1 MAIRSLTDAE
11 ARWVLEVVQSGQ
23 MTQTEAAAALGATL
37 SRINQLVNGRT
48 YKHLYG
54 AAGVRVT
61 DGGERYGITETSER
75 RKCREA
81 SFWARVDCSA
91 GVNACWPFKGV
102 KGNRYGHTA
111 AGQAMTGS
119 ASAHVVAFTLASGL
133 QQALPGSTL
142 LRHLCDFKPCC
153 NPAHLLPGTR
163 SENNRD
169 TWAAR
174 KEGRMGAKKVTEP
187 VMPPQGG
194 WRISTGD
201 LVELD
206 RAARVSEFWARIDRR
221 GGDDACWPWTA
232 KTRNYFG
239 YGQLR
244 WEGVQAALTHR
255 IAYALSQGVT
265 YNELGSAVIR
275 HTCPESTYRNNCN
288 NPRHLRAGTQA
299 ENIADKALHGTN
311 PRGERHPMGRRFPDT
326 LIREMRI
333 RFWSVPTEQRPTIT
347 ALAKEAGTSVTV
359 MSRWLRGEQRADAGG
374 PIAATPGGF
383 PQG

>member
-1 MAIRSLTDAE
+1 
-11 ARWVLEVVQSGQ
+11 
-23 MTQTEAAAALGATL
+23 
-37 SRINQLVNGRT
+37 
-48 YKHLYG
+48 
-54 AAGVRVT
+54 
-61 DGGERYGITETSER
+61 
-75 RKCREA
+75 
-81 SFWARVDCSA
+81 
-91 GVNACWPFKGV
+91 
-102 KGNRYGHTA
+102 
-111 AGQAMTGS
+111 
-119 ASAHVVAFTLASGL
+119 
-133 QQALPGSTL
+133 
-142 LRHLCDFKPCC
+142 
-153 NPAHLLPGTR
+153 
-163 SENNRD
+163 
-169 TWAAR
+169 
-174 KEGRMGAKKVTEP
+174 MGAKKVTEP

-265 YNELGSAVIR
+265 YNKLGSAVIR